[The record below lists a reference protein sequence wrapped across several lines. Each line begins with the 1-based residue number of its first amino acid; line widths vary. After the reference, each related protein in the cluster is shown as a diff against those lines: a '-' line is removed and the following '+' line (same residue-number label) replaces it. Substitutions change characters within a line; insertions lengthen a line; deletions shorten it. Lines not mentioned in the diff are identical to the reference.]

1 MTSKT
6 TGTGMEAAEL
16 ASLRRRLAEACENLS
31 IIEEKKSLYVMEVDI
46 PPQLIKRERR
56 LKRKIAELEQRI
68 AGLEA
73 AAATAAEAAGE
84 QAPSTAPPDPASA
97 TTPSACHRPETE
109 DCYSRYEIGL
119 RRLLEQLGADHPRYS
134 EALTYQHRLIENIE
148 QARRH
153 GDTETLRAERS
164 RIIEQL
170 NRFALEEVGTP
181 FNDLCSQASESTQPF
196 EPTPP
201 TSNTLALWRVFVAS
215 SGDVSK
221 ERQRLRE
228 IVEEMNEGVAYLQ
241 GIYIDLLGWQE
252 MVVPLLGEPQQ
263 VILEQLE
270 LEDTDLLIVILWH
283 RFDTLVGEIFDVA
296 YNLWKKRARP
306 QISVYHCRRAI
317 NVEEIKAGEFAE
329 LQTFL
334 EGFKPDGH
342 HPGLYKIYNSVD
354 DFGKLVRRD
363 LVRLLR
369 AFKDSPMLRGTNEV

>member
-148 QARRH
+148 QVRRH

-170 NRFALEEVGTP
+170 NRFALEEVDTP
-181 FNDLCSQASESTQPF
+181 FNDLCKAVPDQPSHL
-196 EPTPP
+196 PP
-201 TSNTLALWRVFVAS
+201 TV
-215 SGDVSK
+215 
-221 ERQRLRE
+221 
-228 IVEEMNEGVAYLQ
+228 
-241 GIYIDLLGWQE
+241 
-252 MVVPLLGEPQQ
+252 
-263 VILEQLE
+263 
-270 LEDTDLLIVILWH
+270 LI
-283 RFDTLVGEIFDVA
+283 
-296 YNLWKKRARP
+296 P
-306 QISVYHCRRAI
+306 
-317 NVEEIKAGEFAE
+317 AGPFWM
-329 LQTFL
+329 
-334 EGFKPDGH
+334 GSYPDGADAH
-342 HPGLYKIYNSVD
+342 D
-354 DFGKLVRRD
+354 
-363 LVRLLR
+363 
-369 AFKDSPMLRGTNEV
+369 NERPHRKVQFPAYQIGR